1 MQALSQLSYTPNEAA
16 HFIDAA
22 GACKAS
28 VRKKFARI
36 EQAEGIELL
45 LDRAHQCRAWRDRFP
60 AVDEAA
66 LFGADAVLAGE
77 GAAQRQ
83 GAQDDGVER
92 QVGARPFRR
101 RRRGAPSG

>member
-45 LDRAHQCRAWRDRFP
+45 LHGAHQ
-60 AVDEAA
+60 
-66 LFGADAVLAGE
+66 GE
-77 GAAQRQ
+77 GRRVDLESFGPTNAAVF
-83 GAQDDGVER
+83 AQLFTTGN
-92 QVGARPFRR
+92 RPR
-101 RRRGAPSG
+101 